1 MPWTHL
7 LMALNTEIVPTEG
20 CDEHYSGE
28 LLGSLSRGCVK
39 AASILGRLGFIPY
52 STKFS
57 RV

>member
-1 MPWTHL
+1 
-7 LMALNTEIVPTEG
+7 MALNTEIVPTEG